1 LTRIPGSVAVA
12 VPLPPTYRGGT
23 EEYAYQLVRR
33 YAEHRTVTALATTVR
48 YTPELGSIDIGRARL
63 ELLAARETMQRPLL
77 LGRAP
82 RRKLR
87 DAIASASVL
96 QLHMPFPMV
105 EAPAVRW
112 ARRAGVPSVL
122 TYHMDADL
130 SGASNSPGAGLV
142 TPAYRRISAFPA
154 LSGCDVVVSNSR
166 GYAEASPVL
175 SRYLPKVRVIPKGAD
190 PERLGLGHPHARE
203 RPPSVPSDV
212 SGPTVAFVGRLVPY
226 KGVSVLLEA
235 TERLLRDGVPLT
247 VLVAGRG
254 PLLEELKAEA
264 SRRGLRHHVRFLG
277 FVPDGEVGDLYRFA
291 DVVCCPS
298 IGTLESSATAL
309 EEAAM
314 CGTPVVGSDLPG
326 ASETIPHDGTRGLLV
341 PPRDPNALAHA
352 LRRMLGQERPTGD
365 APVRTWD
372 DVAREYEGL
381 FDELGARVPSG
392 DSDSRRDVVV
402 ASQRS

>member
-1 LTRIPGSVAVA
+1 MTARTGPVTVV

-33 YAEHRTVTALATTVR
+33 YAEHRPVLALATTAR
-48 YTPELGSIDIGRARL
+48 YTPETGSIDIGKARL
-63 ELLAARETMQRPLL
+63 ELLAARETMERPLL

-82 RRKLR
+82 RRRLR
-87 DAIASASVL
+87 DAVGAASVV

-105 EAPAVRW
+105 EGPVVKW
-112 ARRAGVPSVL
+112 ARRAGVPTVL

-130 SGASNSPGAGLV
+130 AGASSTPGAGLV

-154 LSGCDVVVSNSR
+154 LAGCDIVVSNSR

-190 PERLGLGHPHARE
+190 LDRLGVGRTNSRS

-212 SGPTVAFVGRLVPY
+212 QGPTVAFVGRLVPY
-226 KGVSVLLEA
+226 KGISVLLEA
-235 TERLLRDGVPLT
+235 TERLLREGEKLT
-247 VLVAGRG
+247 VMIAGRG
-254 PLLEELKAEA
+254 PLLEELKNDVG
-264 SRRGLRHHVRFLG
+264 RRKLETAVRFLG
-277 FVPDGEVGDLYRFA
+277 FVPDEQIGDLYRFA

-298 IGTLESSATAL
+298 IGTLESSATTL

-326 ASETIPHDGTRGLLV
+326 ASESIPHDGTRGLLV
-341 PPRDPNALAHA
+341 PANDAGALGHA
-352 LRRMLGQERPTGD
+352 LRRLLGQERPSGSP
-365 APVRTWD
+365 PVRTWD
-372 DVAREYEGL
+372 DVARDYERL
-381 FDELGARVPSG
+381 FDELGGR
-392 DSDSRRDVVV
+392 
-402 ASQRS
+402 